1 MRATLA
7 MTTYKPTGNSQ
18 RGVLLLEVLVAI
30 LVFSIGILAIVGL
43 QGIAV
48 RTTTDARYRSEA
60 AFLTG
65 ELMSQIWTDP
75 INVSQYN
82 YPGAGTVP
90 ARLAGW
96 VARVNSRLPGGVA
109 PVVTYTANAQLGEV
123 VDITVGWQLPGE
135 AAAHQHQAR
144 MNVNLN
150 P

>member
-7 MTTYKPTGNSQ
+7 MTTRKPSANSQ

-48 RTTTDARYRSEA
+48 RTATDARYRSDA
-60 AFLTG
+60 AFLAG

-82 YPGAGTVP
+82 YLGAGPVP

-109 PVVTYTANAQLGEV
+109 PVVAYTANAQLGEV
-123 VDITVGWQLPGE
+123 VDITVSWQMPGE
-135 AAAHQHQAR
+135 AVAHQHQAR

>member
-1 MRATLA
+1 MRATRA
-7 MTTYKPTGNSQ
+7 MTTHKSTRSSQ
-18 RGVLLLEVLVAI
+18 GGVMLLEVLVAI
-30 LVFSIGILAIVGL
+30 LVFSIGILAVVGL

-48 RTTTDARYRSEA
+48 RTTTDARYRSDA

-75 INVSQYN
+75 VNVSQYN
-82 YPGAGTVP
+82 YPGAGPVP
-90 ARLAGW
+90 ARMAGW

-109 PVVTYTANAQLGEV
+109 PVVTYSANAQLGEV

-135 AAAHQHQAR
+135 AAAHQHQSR

>member
-1 MRATLA
+1 MKTR
-7 MTTYKPTGNSQ
+7 KPSGNSQ

-48 RTTTDARYRSEA
+48 RTATDARYRSDA
-60 AFLTG
+60 AFLAG
-65 ELMSQIWTDP
+65 ELMTQIWTDP

-82 YPGAGTVP
+82 YPGGGPVP
-90 ARLAGW
+90 PRLTGW
-96 VARVNSRLPGGVA
+96 LARVNNRLPGGVA
-109 PVVTYTANAQLGEV
+109 PVVAYSANATLGEV
-123 VDITVGWQLPGE
+123 VDITVGWQMPGE
-135 AAAHQHQAR
+135 TAGHQHRLR

>member
-1 MRATLA
+1 
-7 MTTYKPTGNSQ
+7 MTTRKPSGNSQ
-18 RGVLLLEVLVAI
+18 GGVILLEVLVAI

-48 RTTTDARYRSEA
+48 RTTTDARYRSDA
-60 AFLTG
+60 AFLAG
-65 ELMSQIWTDP
+65 ELMTQIWTDP
-75 INVSQYN
+75 LNVSLYN
-82 YPGAGTVP
+82 YPGSGTVP

-123 VDITVGWQLPGE
+123 VDITVGWRMPGE
-135 AAAHQHQAR
+135 TASHQHQMR

>member
-1 MRATLA
+1 
-7 MTTYKPTGNSQ
+7 MTTHKSSGKSQ
-18 RGVLLLEVLVAI
+18 GGVMLLEVLVAI

-48 RTTTDARYRSEA
+48 RTATDARYRSDA
-60 AFLTG
+60 AFLAG

-75 INVSQYN
+75 TNVSQYN
-82 YPGAGTVP
+82 YTGVGTVP

-135 AAAHQHQAR
+135 PAAHQHQAR